1 MDEFGDQ
8 LVYNGFVLRYV
19 VGEMARPLTTGE
31 HFAATAQWV
40 VRRGSRSRR
49 QLPFRKET
57 FGHSAEE
64 AVERLKLAFEAW
76 ASAQPASS
84 DSGTIR
90 TG

>member
-8 LVYNGFVLRYV
+8 LAYNGFVLRFV
-19 VGEMARPLTTGE
+19 VGEMARPLSSGE
-31 HFAATAQWV
+31 HFAATAHSV

-49 QLPFRKET
+49 RYPLPAET
-57 FGHSAEE
+57 FGHTAEE

-76 ASAQPASS
+76 ASAQAASS

-90 TG
+90 VE

>member
-8 LVYNGFVLRYV
+8 LAYNGFVLRYV

-31 HFAATAQWV
+31 YFAATAQWV

-49 QLPFRKET
+49 KYPVPAET

-64 AVERLKLAFEAW
+64 AIERLKLAFEAW
-76 ASAQPASS
+76 ASQQTASN

-90 TG
+90 VV